1 MKLLPINGTI
11 RDEKKYSAQ
20 AGINYLI
27 VINSNGAPGVR
38 LEGVWLHFE
47 HIFVEDCKAH

>member
-1 MKLLPINGTI
+1 MKLLPINGII
-11 RDEKKYSAQ
+11 RDEKKYLAQ

-38 LEGVWLHFE
+38 LGGSLATF
-47 HIFVEDCKAH
+47 